1 MDIDVMSS
9 VGNPTNEVGG
19 SGLGRTHHRLVTGR
33 ADPRT
38 SLSLYFGGPPQNKG
52 KRKGKGTGRGG
63 SGGGASGGGGG
74 AAAIGLRDAE
84 GGGEDEVSEGCP
96 LGEAC

>member
-1 MDIDVMSS
+1 MDAYTSSS

-38 SLSLYFGGPPQNKG
+38 SLSLYFGGPPKTPGKGKG
-52 KRKGKGTGRGG
+52 KRR
-63 SGGGASGGGGG
+63 GGGGG
-74 AAAIGLRDAE
+74 RSTGAAAATGPRDAGE
-84 GGGEDEVSEGCP
+84 EEEEVRVLCEEVGGRG
-96 LGEAC
+96 